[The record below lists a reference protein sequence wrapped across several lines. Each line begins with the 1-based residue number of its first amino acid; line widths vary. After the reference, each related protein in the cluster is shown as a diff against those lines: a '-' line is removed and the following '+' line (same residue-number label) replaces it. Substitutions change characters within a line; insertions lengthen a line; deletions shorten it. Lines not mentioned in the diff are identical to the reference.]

1 MERTRGKLLA
11 GLLTLVLVPLIP
23 VLNKSY
29 FQVTDEECADI
40 PSEHCEAVNVKVA
53 RRKCGKKE
61 SSSSH

>member
-1 MERTRGKLLA
+1 MLERTRGKLLA
-11 GLLTLVLVPLIP
+11 GLLTLIPLIP

>member
-1 MERTRGKLLA
+1 MLERTRGKLLA
-11 GLLTLVLVPLIP
+11 GLLTLISLIP

-61 SSSSH
+61 ESSSSH